1 MLFCDYLI
9 QFLHQKN
16 DSILFLTP
24 HISNP
29 MRIKNGDNLRK
40 KAKHSSVAPK
50 IYKIIYPEITRK

>member
-16 DSILFLTP
+16 DSILFLIP
-24 HISNP
+24 HISKP

-40 KAKHSSVAPK
+40 KSEAFLSSSQS
-50 IYKIIYPEITRK
+50 I

>member
-24 HISNP
+24 HISKP

-40 KAKHSSVAPK
+40 KSEAFLSSSQS
-50 IYKIIYPEITRK
+50 I

>member
-9 QFLHQKN
+9 QFLHQQN

-29 MRIKNGDNLRK
+29 MHIKNGDNLRK
-40 KAKHSSVAPK
+40 KAKHS
-50 IYKIIYPEITRK
+50 